1 MQSRP
6 LHSFTRRH
14 LAWLLWLVLLLP
26 LAQTAASWHVLSHAA
41 SGQAGDDGTKA
52 IGQERCDLCLNA
64 AVVLGGVP
72 QVTTCSL
79 ALACNTHPSTL
90 FVPPGRIL
98 PASARAYN
106 SRAPPLFLH

>member
-1 MQSRP
+1 MQSGP
-6 LHSFTRRH
+6 FHSFTRRH
-14 LAWLLWLVLLLP
+14 LTWLLWLVLLLP

-41 SGQAGDDGTKA
+41 AGQTGDDGTQA

-72 QVTTCSL
+72 QVTACAL
-79 ALACNTHPSTL
+79 ALACNAHPNTL

-98 PASARAYN
+98 PAPVRAYN

>member
-1 MQSRP
+1 MQSRQF
-6 LHSFTRRH
+6 HSFTRRH

-41 SGQAGDDGTKA
+41 SGQTGDDGAQA

-72 QVTTCSL
+72 QVTSCSL
-79 ALACNTHPSTL
+79 ALACNAQSSTL
-90 FVPPGRIL
+90 FVPSGQIL
-98 PASARAYN
+98 PAPARAYN